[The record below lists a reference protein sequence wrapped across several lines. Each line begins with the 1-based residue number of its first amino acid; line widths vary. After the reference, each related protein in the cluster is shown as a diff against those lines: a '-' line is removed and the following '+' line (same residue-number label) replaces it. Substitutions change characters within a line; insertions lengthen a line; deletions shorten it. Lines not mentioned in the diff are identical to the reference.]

1 MNYNFKETLQNITL
15 GNDLSTGEAMFALES
30 IMNGEVSSE
39 EIASFLTAMKMKGE
53 TIEELSSFVK
63 VMRLK
68 SLKVQADITG
78 AVDIV
83 GTGGDKSS
91 TFNISTITAF
101 VTAAAGV
108 PVIKHGNR
116 SASSKCGS
124 ADVLEILGANIELNP
139 VQVAEVFERVGIA
152 FMYAPMFHPA
162 MKYVMPA
169 RKAIGFRTFFNILGP
184 LTNPAGVRNYV
195 IGAYNKDVAHKMAQ
209 ILAKLDTQFAY
220 TFSSEDGLD
229 EISLCKPTTFFEV
242 KKQLSSQ
249 PRSFEPEELDFDRVE
264 MSELLGGEPS
274 ENARI
279 FTDILSNKATVAQ
292 KNIIVLNAAFAIHA
306 VTDMQHLL
314 EAKNIAEKA
323 IQSGAALNKLNEFI
337 SATQA
342 Y

>member
-63 VMRLK
+63 VMRSK

-83 GTGGDKSS
+83 GTGGDKSG

-139 VQVAEVFERVGIA
+139 EQVAQVFERVGIA
-152 FMYAPMFHPA
+152 FMYAPIFHPA

-195 IGAYNKDVAHKMAQ
+195 IGAYNKDVAHQMAQ
-209 ILAKLDTQFAY
+209 ILATLNTQFAY

-229 EISLCKPTTFFEV
+229 EISLCNPTTFYEV
-242 KKQLSSQ
+242 KEQQSSQ
-249 PRSFEPEELDFDRVE
+249 PRLFEPEELGFNRVTI
-264 MSELLGGEPS
+264 SELLGGEPTV
-274 ENARI
+274 NARI
-279 FTDILSNKATVAQ
+279 FTDILSNKATNAQ
-292 KNIIVLNAAFAIHA
+292 TNMVILNAAFAIQA
-306 VTDMQHLL
+306 VTDIAHLQ
-314 EAKNIAEKA
+314 EAKKN
-323 IQSGAALNKLNEFI
+323 SRRSHSLGCSI
-337 SATQA
+337 S
-342 Y
+342 

>member
-1 MNYNFKETLQNITL
+1 MNYTFKETLQNITL
-15 GNDLSTGEAMFALES
+15 GNDLSKGEAMFALES

-63 VMRLK
+63 VMRSK
-68 SLKVQADITG
+68 SLKVKADITG

-83 GTGGDKSS
+83 GTGGDKSG
-91 TFNISTITAF
+91 TFNISTITSF

-124 ADVLEILGANIELNP
+124 ADVLQILGANIELNP
-139 VQVAEVFERVGIA
+139 DQVAQVFERVGIA

-195 IGAYNKDVAHKMAQ
+195 IGAYNKDVAHQMAQ
-209 ILAKLDTQFAY
+209 ILATLDTQFAY

-229 EISLCKPTTFFEV
+229 EISLCNPTTFFEV
-242 KKQLSSQ
+242 KEQLSSQ
-249 PRSFEPEELDFDRVE
+249 PRLFEPEELGFNRVNI
-264 MSELLGGEPS
+264 SELLGGEPTV
-274 ENARI
+274 NARI
-279 FTDILSNKATVAQ
+279 FTDILSNKATNAQ
-292 KNIIVLNAAFAIHA
+292 TNMVILNAAFAIQA
-306 VTDMQHLL
+306 VTDIANLQ
-314 EAKNIAEKA
+314 EAKKNSRRSHSIGCC
-323 IQSGAALNKLNEFI
+323 S
-337 SATQA
+337 S
-342 Y
+342 

>member
-1 MNYNFKETLQNITL
+1 MNYTFKETLQNITL
-15 GNDLSTGEAMFALES
+15 GNDLSKGEAMFALES

-63 VMRLK
+63 VMRSK
-68 SLKVQADITG
+68 SLKVKADITG

-83 GTGGDKSS
+83 GTGGDKSG
-91 TFNISTITAF
+91 TFNISTITSF

-124 ADVLEILGANIELNP
+124 ADVLQILGANIELNP
-139 VQVAEVFERVGIA
+139 DQVAQVFERVGIA

-195 IGAYNKDVAHKMAQ
+195 IGAYNKDVAHQMAQ
-209 ILAKLDTQFAY
+209 ILATLDTQFAY

-229 EISLCKPTTFFEV
+229 EISLCNPTTFFEV
-242 KKQLSSQ
+242 KEQLSSQ
-249 PRSFEPEELDFDRVE
+249 PRLFEPEELGFNRVNI
-264 MSELLGGEPS
+264 SELLGGEPTV
-274 ENARI
+274 NARI
-279 FTDILSNKATVAQ
+279 FTDILSNKATNAQ
-292 KNIIVLNAAFAIHA
+292 TNMVILNAAFAIQA
-306 VTDMQHLL
+306 VTDIANLQ
-314 EAKNIAEKA
+314 EAKKIAEEV
-323 IQSGAALNKLNEFI
+323 IQSGAALAKLNEFI
-337 SATQA
+337 TATQT